1 MSKSQ
6 SRWFVEIWAHTTDRE
21 TGKPEERKGPFASE
35 RQADRV
41 DGGMNINLDH
51 EKFYTLV
58 VEDVSQ

>member
-1 MSKSQ
+1 MSAGE
-6 SRWFVEIWAHTTDRE
+6 RWYVEIWSYGVDRE

-41 DGGMNINLDH
+41 DGGMNINLNH

-58 VEDVSQ
+58 VQDVNR